1 MFWKILLAVAL
12 GMLEG
17 AAAVYFRENYKALIA
32 KTETSSPVMM
42 EVVAICVSVLLIA
55 AFVSLVL

>member
-1 MFWKILLAVAL
+1 
-12 GMLEG
+12 MLEG

-42 EVVAICVSVLLIA
+42 EVAAICVSVLLIA